1 MDTLSIILYAGAML
15 FAIATGCVRNYFYY
29 REEIDVDIRTHLG
42 SPLSSL
48 SSLEDLET

>member
-1 MDTLSIILYAGAML
+1 MDTLYIILYAGAML

-29 REEIDVDIRTHLG
+29 REETDIRTHLG